1 MESYFYFILFYY
13 FSFFRKILYVF
24 VHVRRYIKKEYGYK
38 S

>member
-13 FSFFRKILYVF
+13 FSFFRKILYV
-24 VHVRRYIKKEYGYK
+24 VHVCRYIKKEYGYK